1 MSTFNKKEFADKV
14 LAYCKFFNE
23 QERKRAILDKA
34 DMSEKFKEKF
44 KDFDPYIGLFVM
56 MLPSNVI
63 SNITRKQALQM
74 ASVFETTYNNQLKQK
89 EEPSC

>member
-1 MSTFNKKEFADKV
+1 MSTFDKKEFADKV

-23 QERKRAILDKA
+23 QKSKGIPDKT

-89 EEPSC
+89 KEPSC

>member
-14 LAYCKFFNE
+14 LAYCKFFDE
-23 QERKRAILDKA
+23 QKKKGIPDKA

-74 ASVFETTYNNQLKQK
+74 ASALETTYNNQLIQK
-89 EEPSC
+89 KEPSC

>member
-14 LAYCKFFNE
+14 LAYCKFFDE
-23 QERKRAILDKA
+23 QKRKGIPNKT

-56 MLPSNVI
+56 MLPSNVV

-74 ASVFETTYNNQLKQK
+74 ASALEATYNNQLKQK
-89 EEPSC
+89 KEPSC

>member
-14 LAYCKFFNE
+14 LAYCKFFDE
-23 QERKRAILDKA
+23 QKQKGIPDKT

-56 MLPSNVI
+56 MLPSNVV

-74 ASVFETTYNNQLKQK
+74 ASALEATYNNQLKQK
-89 EEPSC
+89 KEPSC

>member
-1 MSTFNKKEFADKV
+1 MSAFNKKEFADKV
-14 LAYCKFFNE
+14 LAYCRFFNE
-23 QERKRAILDKA
+23 QKKKGIPDKT

-56 MLPSNVI
+56 MLPSNTI
-63 SNITRKQALQM
+63 SNITHKQAMQM

-89 EEPSC
+89 KESSC